1 MSPDQDILGPAITER
16 AVARP
21 LIQAAVTHF
30 REARRATIQV
40 MADLRRLQDGQ
51 VHALYGYTNFA
62 KWAEDTFEG
71 LAAGNVR
78 QLCRAGAVALE
89 LDRRGLIDLNNPK
102 GVGTTGLR
110 ALSVVAGTYGDDKMA
125 EVFVTALNTIE
136 PGVWVS
142 GTNVEAAMQLLT
154 PPAQVDQAVLDEQ
167 SQAEAEYEEDTAEEQ
182 TEYSAT
188 VTELMNRI
196 QDLSWDL
203 PDSTDDLEDATHQL
217 KRQIAQETAEGD
229 QTWIEGTR

>member
-1 MSPDQDILGPAITER
+1 MSHSQDILGPAITER
-16 AVARP
+16 AIART

-51 VHALYGYTNFA
+51 VHSLYGYTNFA

-89 LDRRGLIDLNNPK
+89 LDKRGLIDLNNPK

-110 ALSVVAGTYGDDKMA
+110 GLSVIAGTYGDDKMA
-125 EVFVTALNTIE
+125 EVFLTARNMIE
-136 PGVWVS
+136 PGEWVS
-142 GTNVEAAMQLLT
+142 GTNVDAAMRLLM
-154 PPAQVDQAVLDEQ
+154 PPAQVEQAVLDEQ
-167 SQAEAEYEEDTAEEQ
+167 SQAEAEYEEDEEEEQ
-182 TEYSAT
+182 TEYSAR
-188 VTELMNRI
+188 VNELMDRI
-196 QDLSWDL
+196 RDLSWDL
-203 PDSTDDLEDATHQL
+203 PGSTDDLEDATHQL
-217 KRQIAQETAEGD
+217 KRQIAQEMTEGD
-229 QTWIEGTR
+229 QTWIDGTR